1 MKNQDQLTARHK
13 AIQRFI
19 LMIDLFDLQ
28 YPTFNKELSGI
39 QRSKCNILTNH
50 LNNFRNLF
58 QKNADERVKEY
69 LDNTSAIAWELLDE
83 LDKAKDKAMFLTVA
97 RCYNEGLIRLE
108 GDEAPVNETSFA
120 ELLEAKVKK

>member
-28 YPTFNKELSGI
+28 YPTFNKELTGI

-50 LNNFRNLF
+50 LNNLRTCFRKMLMN
-58 QKNADERVKEY
+58 
-69 LDNTSAIAWELLDE
+69 
-83 LDKAKDKAMFLTVA
+83 
-97 RCYNEGLIRLE
+97 G
-108 GDEAPVNETSFA
+108 
-120 ELLEAKVKK
+120 